1 MLRWK
6 RGSIQEQV
14 LSASVWSS
22 VVEMKLPGKLN
33 LVRITVKGELG
44 NRNKREEYQSWLMEM
59 QNKHVECQECKLS
72 E

>member
-6 RGSIQEQV
+6 RGSIQEQL

-33 LVRITVKGELG
+33 LVRFTVKGELE
-44 NRNKREEYQSWLMEM
+44 NRNKREEYIS
-59 QNKHVECQECKLS
+59 
-72 E
+72 